1 MQYRYLT
8 DVSTMWVIND
18 ELKVVPVNLSLSL
31 ILLCKYETM
40 IIGAPTQH
48 QGKNYTSLVIIR
60 ISQKIYVPPDMCAI
74 CNMTECVVCGINHMH
89 RFNQKGCRTHLL
101 KYSQHFLIH
110 IYCLPSQSCQT
121 HSCANSEIQT

>member
-40 IIGAPTQH
+40 IIGAPIQH

-74 CNMTECVVCGINHMH
+74 CNMTECVVCGITTCIDLTK
-89 RFNQKGCRTHLL
+89 RDVE
-101 KYSQHFLIH
+101 H
-110 IYCLPSQSCQT
+110 IYSNIRNIS
-121 HSCANSEIQT
+121 